1 MKKGY
6 LLICFMFVFLF
17 NIGYSLGMSPLY
29 FDERVD
35 MKGGYKEFIF
45 ENKSLN
51 RVRYKIMVNKSN
63 GAYDAS
69 KWVTVYPKVL
79 TIDPMSVGVVKV
91 FVKAPKNVP
100 EGEYNFKLYSKPL
113 LLPVMSKTKGD
124 LNGRV
129 STVTSLEVELSSYVG
144 DPVIHKN
151 VYGVDIRLTESKGY
165 FMLNGLL
172 KNNSFKRFHF
182 GIKTLD
188 SSGNTIDSEEIS
200 SIAKHSSYKLQN
212 VKITSSR
219 RASKIAIYDLS
230 TKENI
235 LVLNIRD

>member
-6 LLICFMFVFLF
+6 LLICFMFIFLF

-35 MKGGYKEFIF
+35 MKGGYKEFVF
-45 ENKSLN
+45 ENKTLN
-51 RVRYKIMVNKSN
+51 RVRYKIMINKSK
-63 GAYDAS
+63 GPYDVS

-79 TIDPMSVGVVKV
+79 TIDPMAVGIVKV
-91 FVKAPKNVP
+91 FVKAPKNTP
-100 EGEYNFKLYSKPL
+100 QGEYNFKLYSKPL
-113 LLPVMSKTKGD
+113 VLPTMSKSKGN
-124 LNGRV
+124 LNARV

-144 DPVIHKN
+144 DPILDEN
-151 VYGVDIRLTESKGY
+151 IQGVDIKLSESKGDLI
-165 FMLNGLL
+165 LNGLL

-188 SSGNTIDSEEIS
+188 SSGKTIDSEEIS

-212 VKITSSR
+212 VRITSSR